1 MKEVEMSG
9 VLTTLSRSDTLRP
22 LTCMHSQAHC
32 RVVAHLQLCDR
43 AKTTQHL
50 LCHTAAPH
58 TARPHSSEGDP
69 FIKRQSMQL
78 SMSAGPFVPPSA
90 YAEHIGS
97 VAAPCHQLCCT
108 RAASALVGAAL
119 RVASCLQP
127 NDCSVCHRD
136 WSSALAS
143 WLGHC
148 TQASDSR
155 SRDGLRQRHCLRL
168 VLAPFS
174 RKS

>member
-9 VLTTLSRSDTLRP
+9 VLTTLRRSDTLRP

-43 AKTTQHL
+43 TKTTQHL

-119 RVASCLQP
+119 KRCLQP
-127 NDCSVCHRD
+127 NDCSVCHRA
-136 WSSALAS
+136 WASALHG
-143 WLGHC
+143 WLGQC
-148 TQASDSR
+148 TPASDLR
-155 SRDGLRQRHCLRL
+155 CRAMPRQRWSLRTRF
-168 VLAPFS
+168 ARFFA
-174 RKS
+174 